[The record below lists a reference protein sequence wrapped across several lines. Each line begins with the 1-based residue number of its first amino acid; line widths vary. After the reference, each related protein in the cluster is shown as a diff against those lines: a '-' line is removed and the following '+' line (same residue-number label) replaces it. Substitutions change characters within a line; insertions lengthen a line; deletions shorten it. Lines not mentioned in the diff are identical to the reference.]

1 MRNVKSYFPFAIVAM
16 LAALVGWSVSAFGV
30 NQKSN
35 TVATQPEIAQVSN
48 NLTPVASQS
57 APLVTEQAQMA
68 APELAPVAV
77 AKPVASRSS
86 NSAKRVSAARPRF
99 VNQTE
104 RSESAE
110 IERSDDTE
118 VAPATTPVR
127 EKKQGMSNGT
137 KTAIVIG
144 GGAATGAIIG
154 GIAGGGKGA
163 AIGAAIGGGGG
174 AIYSIIRKK
183 QDKPVW

>member
-1 MRNVKSYFPFAIVAM
+1 MRNVKSYFPFAIVAV
-16 LAALVGWSVSAFGV
+16 LAAVVGWSISAFGV

-35 TVATQPEIAQVSN
+35 AVATQPEATQIAN
-48 NLTPVASQS
+48 NLAPVTAHP
-57 APLVTEQAQMA
+57 ALLVTEQAQIA
-68 APELAPVAV
+68 VPELAPVAV
-77 AKPVASRSS
+77 AKPVAAKTA
-86 NSAKRVSAARPRF
+86 NSATRASAVRPRV

-104 RSESAE
+104 RSEPSE
-110 IERSDDTE
+110 TESNDDSE

>member
-1 MRNVKSYFPFAIVAM
+1 MRNVKSYFPFAIVAV
-16 LAALVGWSVSAFGV
+16 LAAVVGWSVSAFGV
-30 NQKSN
+30 NQKSSAI
-35 TVATQPEIAQVSN
+35 ATQPEVAQVAN
-48 NLTPVASQS
+48 NLAPVASQS
-57 APLVTEQAQMA
+57 APLVIEQAQIA
-68 APELAPVAV
+68 PPELAPVAV
-77 AKPVASRSS
+77 AKPVATKTA
-86 NSAKRVSAARPRF
+86 NSATRVPAVRPRV

-110 IERSDDTE
+110 IERIDDSE
-118 VAPATTPVR
+118 IAPATTPAR